1 MNNAIKII
9 VIIVAVLKAGVE
21 ILESCREARA

>member
-9 VIIVAVLKAGVE
+9 VIIIAVLKAGVE
-21 ILESCREARA
+21 ILENCRVSRA